1 MGRFRLLMVA
11 VAALAASAF
20 ASVACGGEEEEAPS
34 APPTGA
40 ATQPGQTEEPTAPP
54 AASNIVIED
63 TWARPS
69 PMGEMGGGMGE
80 GMQGTMAPTR
90 GAAFMVIRN
99 TGTED
104 DALIGAS
111 SDVAMTTEVHETYME
126 GDTMKMRR
134 IERIDIPAGGEVTLK
149 PGGYH
154 VMFIDLKEPLQAG
167 TTIEITLEFERA
179 GEIPVQ
185 AEVRER

>member
-1 MGRFRLLMVA
+1 MSRFRWLMVA
-11 VAALAASAF
+11 VAALAASAL
-20 ASVACGGEEEEAPS
+20 ASAACGGGEEEGPS
-34 APPTGA
+34 ATPTGVV
-40 ATQPGQTEEPTAPP
+40 TQAPPTEEPTAPA

-63 TWARPS
+63 AWARPS
-69 PMGEMGGGMGE
+69 PMGEMGHDMGQ

-90 GAAFMVIRN
+90 GAAYMVIRN

-111 SDVAMTTEVHETYME
+111 SDVAMATEVHETYME
-126 GDTMKMRR
+126 GDTMMMRR
-134 IERIDIPAGGEVTLK
+134 VERIDIPAGGEVTLE

-179 GEIPVQ
+179 GEVPVQ

>member
-1 MGRFRLLMVA
+1 MNRFGLVMV
-11 VAALAASAF
+11 VAAALTASAF
-20 ASVACGGEEEEAPS
+20 AAAACGGEEEETPS
-34 APPTGA
+34 PSPTA
-40 ATQPGQTEEPTAPP
+40 VATQPRPTQEPTAP
-54 AASNIVIED
+54 AAESNIVIED
-63 TWARPS
+63 AWARPS

-80 GMQGTMAPTR
+80 GMQGTMAPAR
-90 GAAFMVIRN
+90 GAAYMVIRN
-99 TGTED
+99 TGSED

-126 GDTMKMRR
+126 GDTMMMRR
-134 IERIDIPAGGEVTLK
+134 VERIDIPAGGEVVLE

-154 VMFIDLKEPLQAG
+154 VMFIDLKEPLEAG
-167 TTIEITLEFERA
+167 TTIEITLQFEKA